1 MNLFNR
7 IVMVLACLIL
17 LVLVGFVLIQPLDAI
32 DMARSGLAIFEQTV
46 MNEQLYSIF
55 LGVTSLILI
64 LLLVVLILELR
75 HPRYRTVRVKSKGN
89 VQLDVSSVAQSL
101 AYRVDELPGVRQVVR
116 SSAGG
121 APCHQSRQRHRSSV
135 RPRYQPVGERA
146 GIDRSGYQD
155 VPRHRRDATRAQS
168 ARQGK
173 GEHPTRT
180 LSRRGRSRKSTAEI
194 GPVGGRACR
203 INFGAEHRHKPAV
216 IIRYGSTI
224 PSRINCSSSQMI
236 RSMRMGR

>member
-46 MNEQLYSIF
+46 MNEQFYSIF

-64 LLLVVLILELR
+64 LLVIVLILELR

-101 AYRVDELPGVRQVVR
+101 AYRIDELPGVRQVVPHVISHGNDIEVGLDLDTSPSVSVPELTDLVIKMCR
-116 SSAGG
+116 DIAETQLGLKVRGKIKVNIRHEPYPGEAVPAKAQPSSAT
-121 APCHQSRQRHRSSV
+121 SV
-135 RPRYQPVGERA
+135 SEPTASTSE
-146 GIDRSGYQD
+146 
-155 VPRHRRDATRAQS
+155 QS
-168 ARQGK
+168 ADTNQ
-173 GEHPTRT
+173 
-180 LSRRGRSRKSTAEI
+180 RS
-194 GPVGGRACR
+194 
-203 INFGAEHRHKPAV
+203 
-216 IIRYGSTI
+216 
-224 PSRINCSSSQMI
+224 
-236 RSMRMGR
+236 